1 MSGDQLGDFVHWYKF
16 QSLLETLKLGQV
28 EESDSS
34 VDNLPFFISNPFLQF
49 FVSPFHV
56 SRLLCHLF
64 YCTRTSFPIFCYS
77 SCVLHS
83 SCFTNSPINVFC
95 KHFLFF
101 SGLRNRQVGSHLMN
115 DHSSRSHSMLTVYID
130 IESVSTTPSSTYVNR
145 SVRTWVF
152 FDLEN
157 KVWQTRG
164 RCLGSGKVIIACV
177 IIVGL
182 ANVYMKI

>member
-1 MSGDQLGDFVHWYKF
+1 MS
-16 QSLLETLKLGQV
+16 S
-28 EESDSS
+28 
-34 VDNLPFFISNPFLQF
+34 
-49 FVSPFHV
+49 
-56 SRLLCHLF
+56 C
-64 YCTRTSFPIFCYS
+64 YCTHTSFPIFCYS

-83 SCFTNSPINVFC
+83 SCFTNSPINVFANIS
-95 KHFLFF
+95 FFF

-164 RCLGSGKVIIACV
+164 RCLGSGKVIIAWQVRRESSCGASKCIHED
-177 IIVGL
+177 IIIRIMIVPL
-182 ANVYMKI
+182 NE

>member
-130 IESVSTTPSSTYVNR
+130 IESVSTTPSLHMLS
-145 SVRTWVF
+145 
-152 FDLEN
+152 DLFLLGRILILEIKSRKPAN
-157 KVWQTRG
+157 GVWAQ
-164 RCLGSGKVIIACV
+164 GK
-177 IIVGL
+177 
-182 ANVYMKI
+182 